1 LINITTENIITEN
14 KQTAKFLPVTK
25 RILFIGDVVGA
36 PGRMALERRLNEVQK
51 QYNIDFIIANAE
63 NSADGFGMSRLAY
76 NELSAF
82 GVDAFTMGNHT
93 WDNKEL
99 SAFIDE
105 AKNIVRPA
113 NMENATQGKG
123 AAIFEIGEM
132 RLAVINIMG
141 QVFMNTTLCP
151 FKTADMLIEALK
163 GKVTNILVDIHAE
176 ATAEKMALGWYLD
189 GRVSAVL
196 GTHTHI
202 QTNDARMLDR
212 GTAYITDAGMTG
224 PRDSVLG
231 MDRDPVLRRF
241 VKKQRARLIP
251 AVGDLQING
260 VVVEMSAD
268 GRARGIETINLIIR
282 CD

>member
-1 LINITTENIITEN
+1 MINITTENIITEN

-163 GKVTNILVDIHAE
+163 GKATNILVDIHAE

>member
-1 LINITTENIITEN
+1 MINITTENIITEN

>member
-1 LINITTENIITEN
+1 MINIPTENIMTEN
-14 KQTAKFLPVTK
+14 KQTAKFAPVIK

-36 PGRMALERRLNEVQK
+36 PGRMALERRLREIQER
-51 QYNIDFIIANAE
+51 YEIDFIIANAE
-63 NSADGFGMSRLAY
+63 NSADGFGMSRRAY
-76 NELSAF
+76 NEMSAF

-105 AKNIVRPA
+105 VKNIVRPA
-113 NMENATQGKG
+113 NMENTTQGKG
-123 AAIFEIGEM
+123 AAVFEIGEM
-132 RLAVINIMG
+132 RLAVVNIMG
-141 QVFMNTTLCP
+141 QVFMNTALCP
-151 FKTADMLIEALK
+151 FKTADMMIEALR
-163 GKVTNILVDIHAE
+163 GKATNILVDIHAE

-202 QTNDARMLDR
+202 QTNDARLLDR
-212 GTAYITDAGMTG
+212 GTAYITDVGMTG

-231 MDRDPVLRRF
+231 MDKDPVLRRF

-251 AVGDLQING
+251 ATGDLQINC

-268 GRARGIETINLIIR
+268 GRARGIETINLISH

>member
-1 LINITTENIITEN
+1 MINITTENIITEN

-163 GKVTNILVDIHAE
+163 GKATNILVDIHAE

-241 VKKQRARLIP
+241 VKKQRARLTP

-268 GRARGIETINLIIR
+268 GRARSIETVSLIIR